1 MELLAT
7 VEAEWIKNIKP
18 NSFLV
23 HFNVLHF
30 DLPFNFCFRIC
41 STEKGNLIMT
51 EDFKAPVRISFPF
64 CSYIC
69 VCAIACACI
78 SKRIQLSIAMISNW
92 FTLVY
97 WKLMRH
103 LKFTWC
109 SFKKNLNTSLPTSR
123 ILQDSCINIHL
134 CFIFVYTLSCD
145 IKFNIIWGENTVWHW
160 QNILRQTPKATMC
173 NISLVFQPIYTKLG
187 IWLYNHICNKMAS
200 ANKANFQRYFW

>member
-1 MELLAT
+1 MYFTTIKNKWCWVSILLPHWLNIPFECPMIKQSMLSKYYIVLKLSMELLAT

-41 STEKGNLIMT
+41 STEKGSLIMT

-64 CSYIC
+64 WSYIC
-69 VCAIACACI
+69 VCAIACSCI
-78 SKRIQLSIAMISNW
+78 SKRTQLSIAMISNW

-134 CFIFVYTLSCD
+134 CFIFIMYIPWVVT
-145 IKFNIIWGENTVWHW
+145 
-160 QNILRQTPKATMC
+160 
-173 NISLVFQPIYTKLG
+173 
-187 IWLYNHICNKMAS
+187 
-200 ANKANFQRYFW
+200 